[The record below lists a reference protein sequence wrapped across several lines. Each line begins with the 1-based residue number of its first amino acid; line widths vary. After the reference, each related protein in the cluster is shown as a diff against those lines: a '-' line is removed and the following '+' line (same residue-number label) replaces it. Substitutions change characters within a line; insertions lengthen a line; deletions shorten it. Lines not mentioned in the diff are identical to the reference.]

1 MKIYYTCEYCNQV
14 YSTTSVDGTEGAV
27 EIKGICDDCAM
38 EIGLI
43 RSPFMASHRIY
54 YN

>member
-14 YSTTSVDGTEGAV
+14 YAVTSVDGVEGAV

-38 EIGLI
+38 EIGLDREI
-43 RSPFMASHRIY
+43 FYGKSPHSL
-54 YN
+54 

>member
-14 YSTTSVDGTEGAV
+14 YAVTSVDGVEGAV

-43 RSPFMASHRIY
+43 GKSSMASHRIH